1 MLLFFEKLVQISMVS
16 SRGILSMSSS
26 MSEETQRHLKS
37 VETRPGII
45 CGSFKVHKNCVDGC
59 PPFKPILSSLET
71 EA

>member
-1 MLLFFEKLVQISMVS
+1 
-16 SRGILSMSSS
+16 

-71 EA
+71 YVQAWKVSSVYFRAINY